1 MNFIVKSL
9 IKKQLK
15 GVPDEQ
21 IDMIIGAIEKDP
33 AFFQRLAQEIKQKVD
48 SGMTE
53 QAAAQELMTKHG
65 EELKKILGK

>member
-1 MNFIVKSL
+1 MNFILKSL

-33 AFFQRLAQEIKQKVD
+33 AFFQRIAQEIKQKVD
-48 SGMTE
+48 GGMSE
-53 QAAAQELMTKHG
+53 QQAAQELMAKHG

>member
-1 MNFIVKSL
+1 MNFIIKSL

-15 GVPDEQ
+15 GVPDAQ

-48 SGMTE
+48 AGMSE
-53 QAAAQELMTKHG
+53 QAAAQELMAKHG